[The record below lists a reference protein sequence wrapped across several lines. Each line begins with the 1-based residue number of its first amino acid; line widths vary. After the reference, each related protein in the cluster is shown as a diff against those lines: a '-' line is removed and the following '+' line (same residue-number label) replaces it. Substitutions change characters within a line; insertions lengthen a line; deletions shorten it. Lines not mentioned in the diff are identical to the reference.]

1 MKQHNYFS
9 EAEPVTLEQMLDA
22 RERRAA
28 AQRQL
33 LERFACP
40 LISFTLNIPGEY
52 KAYPL
57 ARKAFEQGLLLI
69 ARQLE
74 RQGLA
79 ALYEQQT
86 RGNTGY
92 EYLAAVDADGASI
105 KSLMIAIEEGH
116 PLGRLFDM
124 DVFDRDGVLMRGAA
138 YGRVERPCLICGGP
152 VWACARSRAH
162 SGEELAYHTAKRI
175 EDYLNGEYAD
185 KIAACAQKAL
195 LYEVAVTPKPG
206 LVDRANNGAHTDMD
220 IFTFIDSACVLT
232 PYFRACTI
240 KGLTFHGEPEALFAA
255 LRYPGMQAEDAML
268 TATAGV
274 NTHKGLI
281 FSLGLVCAALGFLH
295 KTGEADH
302 LDALVRACGRM
313 AGAALDEL
321 HSDSGTHGIGVY
333 QKYGLTGV
341 RGEAANGFP
350 HARLYGLPIL
360 RRIVGEGYSLN
371 DAGAAALLHL
381 IAHVPDTNILHRSD
395 KSTQEEIS
403 HAVTDFLHKD
413 PSPEQMLN
421 AARTLDRKCIC
432 RNISPGGCADL
443 LAVSFMLFFCF
454 PE

>member
-1 MKQHNYFS
+1 LEQHNYFFG
-9 EAEPVTLEQMLDA
+9 AEPVILEQMLDA
-22 RERRAA
+22 REQRAA

-33 LERFACP
+33 LERFACS
-40 LISFTLNIPGEY
+40 LISFTLNIPGAY

-74 RQGLA
+74 RQGFA
-79 ALYEQQT
+79 VLYEQQT
-86 RGNTGY
+86 QGDAEY
-92 EYLAAVDADGASI
+92 EYFAAVDADSENI
-105 KSLMIAIEEGH
+105 KPLMIAIEEGH

-124 DVFDRDGVLMRGAA
+124 DVFDQDGVVMRGKA
-138 YGRVERPCLICGGP
+138 YGREERPCLICGGP

-162 SGEELAYHTAKRI
+162 SGAELAYHTAKRI

-185 KIAACAQKAL
+185 KIAAYAQKAL

-220 IFTFIDSACVLT
+220 IFTFINSACVLT

-240 KGLTFHGEPEALFAA
+240 KGMTFHGEPEALFAA
-255 LRYPGMQAEDAML
+255 LRYPGMQAEEVML
-268 TATAGV
+268 AATAEV

-281 FSLGLVCAALGFLH
+281 FSLGLVCAALGFLN
-295 KTGEADH
+295 KTGEAGH
-302 LDALVRACGRM
+302 LDTLVQVCRRM
-313 AGAALDEL
+313 AGAALGEL
-321 HSDSGTHGIGVY
+321 HGDSGTHGVGVY
-333 QKYGLTGV
+333 QKYGLTGA

-350 HARLYGLPIL
+350 HARLYGLPTL
-360 RRIVGEGYSLN
+360 RKMLGDGYSLN
-371 DAGAAALLHL
+371 DAGVAALFHL

-395 KSTQEEIS
+395 KNTQEDIS
-403 HAVTDFLHKD
+403 RAATDFLNKG
-413 PSPEQMLN
+413 PSPEQILN
-421 AARTLDRKCIC
+421 AARILDRKCIC

-443 LAVSFMLFFCF
+443 LAISFMLFFCF